1 MESIMRHF
9 DYIDHYERQVA
20 RERAKKKPRLDII
33 ASATEYIEH
42 SRTRISILN
51 DEYAAQFL
59 AN

>member
-1 MESIMRHF
+1 MRHF

-42 SRTRISILN
+42 SRRRISILN
-51 DEYAAQFL
+51 DEYAAQFF